1 MSALR
6 ESVRRHRHELWVD
19 NLRVVLIAGV
29 IVVHTATAYV
39 VDIPWYYDDE
49 RAASGLW
56 AMVIGLPTLL
66 AGAFGLG
73 PLFLVTGVFSAR
85 SVARR
90 GPVGFTLSRLVRLGV
105 PLLVFV
111 LLLQPM
117 TDWIGNRRSERGSF
131 LHYLG
136 ITEVS
141 VMWFVAALLVFS
153 LGYAGLRHLRPARPS
168 RRQIHPLRLLTAAA
182 TTIAVTSLAVWQ
194 VWPWNAEVVLNL
206 RVGEWPQAAVLF
218 ALGVYAGET
227 RWPDALTRV
236 TLRRLGWVAAA
247 AAATL
252 SGLLVV
258 EVLTRGDVD
267 VLLEARV
274 PLDSAL
280 LAVLDGVLAV
290 AWTVWC
296 AAWFHR
302 RWNRHGPL
310 MGKAGRASYATYVLH
325 PLVLTT
331 LMVLFAVVTLAPA
344 VKFLTLS
351 ILAVPT
357 CFLVGYAL
365 TRMPGVSRIL

>member
-1 MSALR
+1 MAAPV
-6 ESVRRHRHELWVD
+6 EPARRQRHELWVD

-56 AMVIGLPTLL
+56 SLVIGLPTFL

-73 PLFLVTGVFSAR
+73 PLFLVAGAFSAR
-85 SVARR
+85 SLARV
-90 GPVGFTLSRLVRLGV
+90 GPAGFTRARLVRLGL

-111 LLLQPM
+111 LLIQPL

-136 ITEVS
+136 MTEVS
-141 VMWFVAALLVFS
+141 VMWFVAALLLFS
-153 LGYAGLRHLRPARPS
+153 LGYAGLRHLRPVQPSTRPV
-168 RRQIHPLRLLTAAA
+168 RPILLLTAAA
-182 TTIAVTSLAVWQ
+182 VTIAVTSLTVWQ
-194 VWPWNAEVVLNL
+194 VWPWNAEVLLNL
-206 RVGEWPQAAVLF
+206 RVGEWPQGAVLF

-227 RWPDALTRV
+227 GWPEELSRANV
-236 TLRRLGWVAAA
+236 RRLGWIAAA

-252 SGLLVV
+252 AGLLGL
-258 EVLTRGDVD
+258 EVMVRGDVN
-267 VLLEARV
+267 VLMEARV

-280 LAVLDGVLAV
+280 LAVLDGMLAI
-290 AWTVWC
+290 AWTIWC
-296 AAWFHR
+296 TAWFQR
-302 RWNRHGPL
+302 RWNRHGSL
-310 MGKAGRASYATYVLH
+310 TAKASRASYATYVLH

-331 LMVLFAVVTLAPA
+331 LMVLFAAVTLTPSL
-344 VKFLTLS
+344 KFLILS
-351 ILAVPT
+351 VLAVPT

-365 TRMPGVSRIL
+365 TLVPGVARIM

>member
-73 PLFLVTGVFSAR
+73 PLFLVAGVFSAR

-111 LLLQPM
+111 LLIQPM

-153 LGYAGLRHLRPARPS
+153 LGYAGLRHLRPLPTVTPSDPPPPAADRRGHDDRGDISRGTGTAPSWARRAVPPT
-168 RRQIHPLRLLTAAA
+168 RR
-182 TTIAVTSLAVWQ
+182 TSC
-194 VWPWNAEVVLNL
+194 
-206 RVGEWPQAAVLF
+206 
-218 ALGVYAGET
+218 T
-227 RWPDALTRV
+227 RWCSP
-236 TLRRLGWVAAA
+236 
-247 AAATL
+247 
-252 SGLLVV
+252 
-258 EVLTRGDVD
+258 
-267 VLLEARV
+267 
-274 PLDSAL
+274 P
-280 LAVLDGVLAV
+280 
-290 AWTVWC
+290 
-296 AAWFHR
+296 
-302 RWNRHGPL
+302 
-310 MGKAGRASYATYVLH
+310 
-325 PLVLTT
+325 
-331 LMVLFAVVTLAPA
+331 
-344 VKFLTLS
+344 
-351 ILAVPT
+351 
-357 CFLVGYAL
+357 
-365 TRMPGVSRIL
+365 